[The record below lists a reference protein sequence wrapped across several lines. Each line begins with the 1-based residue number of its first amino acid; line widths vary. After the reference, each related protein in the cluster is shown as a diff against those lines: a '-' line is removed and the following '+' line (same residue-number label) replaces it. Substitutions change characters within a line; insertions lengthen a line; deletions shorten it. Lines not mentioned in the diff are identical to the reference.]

1 MRPGFVRY
9 MRAHGQVPGPGERPR
24 LAGALAGTVAGL
36 ATLPLLN
43 GSGATASLAS
53 GVGGRSWM
61 VQLLFC
67 LAWLLAGAVYAFVF
81 GRAANDRRGG
91 WLFGLAYGFLLWMI
105 GPVALLQV
113 FVDRQLVTGLAA
125 AGVLAANLIA
135 GLVLGLLFRPM
146 YTFVRK
152 PLRQLSR

>member
-1 MRPGFVRY
+1 MRHAFVPY
-9 MRAHGQVPGPGERPR
+9 MRAHGQQPGPGERPR
-24 LAGALAGTVAGL
+24 LAGALAGVLGGL
-36 ATLPLLN
+36 ATLPLLS
-43 GSGATASLAS
+43 GSGATASLAPAI
-53 GVGGRSWM
+53 GARGWL

-113 FVDRQLVTGLAA
+113 FLERQLVTGFAA

-135 GLVLGLLFRPM
+135 GLVLGIFFRPM

-152 PLRQLSR
+152 PLRRLSR